1 MDDNNSRE
9 IIELG
14 NGYGYFCNVHD
25 IENQYKV
32 REHRTSERAQMLENY
47 PEIIYHRRIIRDYS
61 HIEDNVYLEEIRPST
76 EDSDM
81 LCTVITIAMLFALCL
96 FVM

>member
-1 MDDNNSRE
+1 MNDNNSRE

-25 IENQYKV
+25 IENQYK
-32 REHRTSERAQMLENY
+32 
-47 PEIIYHRRIIRDYS
+47 RRRYS
-61 HIEDNVYLEEIRPST
+61 YIEDNMYLEEIHHRNT
-76 EDSDM
+76 GLLHI
-81 LCTVITIAMLFALCL
+81 LCSITIVSLIIIVCL

>member
-1 MDDNNSRE
+1 MNDNNSRE

-25 IENQYKV
+25 IENQY
-32 REHRTSERAQMLENY
+32 TSR
-47 PEIIYHRRIIRDYS
+47 HYS
-61 HIEDNVYLEEIRPST
+61 YMKNNVYLEEIHPPP

-81 LCTVITIAMLFALCL
+81 LCTVIMIAILFVLCL